1 MYAIRSYYEVD
12 FGPEIGVL
20 ASSAQLTVHY
30 RPENLIGRLVL
41 GVVNFPPKR
50 IGGFKSECLVLGVPD
65 AEGAVVLL
73 APERNVPI
81 GGKMF

>member
-1 MYAIRSYYEVD
+1 MTIEYDDFAKVDVRVGRVLRAEVNDKARVPAYVLEVD

-50 IGGFKSECLVLGVPD
+50 I
-65 AEGAVVLL
+65 
-73 APERNVPI
+73 RNNFV
-81 GGKMF
+81 